1 MRGRGGQEGT
11 DEDGGVVL
19 GNRVDGGGKGS
30 VKQLVV
36 KKILQE
42 EGRDR
47 WRARR
52 EKVGNEG

>member
-36 KKILQE
+36 KKIV
-42 EGRDR
+42 
-47 WRARR
+47 ARR
-52 EKVGNEG
+52 GKG